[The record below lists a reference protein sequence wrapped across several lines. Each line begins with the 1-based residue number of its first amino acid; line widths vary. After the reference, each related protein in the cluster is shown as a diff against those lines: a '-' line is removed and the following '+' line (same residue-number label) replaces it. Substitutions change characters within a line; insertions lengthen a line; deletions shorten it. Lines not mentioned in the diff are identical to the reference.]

1 MATKW
6 FYKVGGRTEGP
17 ISGATMLARVREG
30 LIKEGTWVRK
40 DDSPWFPA
48 EEVNGLFEA
57 AFGNQ
62 PGKTGKKEVETE
74 YHGD

>member
-6 FYKVGGRTEGP
+6 FYKQAGRTFGP
-17 ISGATMLARVREG
+17 ISNVELLARVRNGDIVESS
-30 LIKEGTWVRK
+30 WVRK
-40 DDSPWFPA
+40 DDSRWFPA

-57 AFGNQ
+57 AFQDQ
-62 PGKTGKKEVETE
+62 PGRIRKEVNTE

>member
-1 MATKW
+1 M
-6 FYKVGGRTEGP
+6 
-17 ISGATMLARVREG
+17 ARVREG
-30 LIKEGTWVRK
+30 IIKEGSWVRK

-57 AFGNQ
+57 AFRDQ
-62 PGKTGKKEVETE
+62 PDKIGKEVETE